1 MRWRQK
7 EAGPRRFAAW
17 SLLPRAVQP
26 RMSALTSL
34 STAIATHARPITQ
47 FAAGGFTTGDGAGA
61 AGRTSAGIGGGGDR
75 VGVDPSDPSRVSRA
89 GGVSCG
95 NGRAG

>member
-1 MRWRQK
+1 MLWRQK
-7 EAGPRRFAAW
+7 EACPRRFAAW
-17 SLLPRAVQP
+17 SLLRGTVQP
-26 RMSALTSL
+26 RMSAPTSL
-34 STAIATHARPITQ
+34 SPAIATHARPIIQ
-47 FAAGGFTTGDGAGA
+47 FAAGDFTTGDGAGA
-61 AGRTSAGIGGGGDR
+61 AGRIGAGIGGGGDR